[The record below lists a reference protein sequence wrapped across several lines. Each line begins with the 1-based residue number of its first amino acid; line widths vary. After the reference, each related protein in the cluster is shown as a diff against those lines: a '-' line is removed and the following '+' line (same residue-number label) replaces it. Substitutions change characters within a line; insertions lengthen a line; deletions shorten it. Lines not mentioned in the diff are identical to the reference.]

1 VKDQSLRY
9 LQTCRQRPT
18 TEKPTMVLFH
28 QVIFKSRLNIY
39 CVDKIGSEMLNGHSL
54 KVVDNTG
61 LKELLNHLAQLNYQ
75 TILII

>member
-1 VKDQSLRY
+1 
-9 LQTCRQRPT
+9 
-18 TEKPTMVLFH
+18 MVLFH